1 MSSGNILDVYPD
13 HKKNVMVTW
22 LVDGNRAKRVEE
34 KYEPSF
40 YVYADSAELYRLAS
54 ILQDLP
60 QVKLINLTREKITL
74 GKENKKLVLEI
85 TPKRSI
91 DLRRLADMI
100 DSWGNYHRY
109 QLFNVDLRLSSRYL
123 ESRHVF
129 CNGFVIWDGKKF
141 TCKEAQW
148 SVDYNF
154 PRFKMARLNIESEKK
169 HRLTAFSRPIS
180 SIVVNS
186 TFIEEENEAETILS
200 AIKHIKEIDPDII
213 YTFNGDDILLPFL
226 FHRAETCGIKDMVNL
241 GRDELQRFSPVK
253 QSKSYFSYGQIIY
266 RPAFYTLSGR
276 AHIDT
281 SSSFMYGESG
291 LRGLVDISRCSNIP
305 LQMLSRL
312 GPGTAISQMQVNKA
326 VEKNYLVPW
335 KKNMPEGW
343 KSGIDLLVSD
353 RGGLILDPAV
363 GIHED
368 IIELDYASLYPNV
381 MLKFN
386 ISPETMLCDCCRD
399 SPLQV
404 PQLGYNICVK
414 IRGLLVEVLEPVLH
428 RRFCYKAR
436 SKNKAY
442 EKELYKELQQ
452 AWKWILLVCFGYTG
466 YRNARYGRIECY
478 ESITAFSRD
487 VLIKAIEVVET
498 SGYEVIHGII
508 DSLWIK
514 PKNDC
519 VKLFNLTRRIG
530 NLTGVKMDIE
540 GHYRWIVFLPSK
552 QTGVG
557 ALNRYYG
564 VFDSGE
570 LKVRGIELRQRNTPK
585 FLKDLQHAMLMALS
599 KADNARMFHELIPSA
614 IDAMKN
620 YAKDIIRS
628 KVDVNNLIFKT
639 RISKGISEYKVN
651 NLVKSALLQLRD
663 IGINVEPGQ
672 SVRYIVL
679 DEHSRNYKE
688 RVCIAEL
695 IKGDENV
702 DVDYYLRQIA
712 KCGESMLVPFGYTIE
727 KLQDMLQKIKNR
739 ERSNVSILPRIRI
752 N

>member
-1 MSSGNILDVYPD
+1 MLNGNILDVYPD

-22 LVDGNRAKRVEE
+22 LIDRDGAKKVEK

-40 YVYADSAELYRLAS
+40 YVYTNSADLYRLAS

-60 QVKLINLTREKITL
+60 QVKSLNFSYKKITL
-74 GKENKKLVLEI
+74 GKEKKKLVLEV
-85 TPKRSI
+85 TPKKI
-91 DLRRLADMI
+91 VNLRKLADMI

-123 ESRHVF
+123 QSNKVF
-129 CNGFVIWDGKKF
+129 CNGFVKWDGKKF
-141 TCKEAQW
+141 LCKEEQW
-148 SVDYNF
+148 AIDYKF
-154 PRFKMARLNIESEKK
+154 PSFKIARLNIEGEKK
-169 HRLTAFSRPIS
+169 HKVTAFNSPIS
-180 SIVVNS
+180 SIIFDNA
-186 TFIEEENEAETILS
+186 FIEEENEIDTILS
-200 AIKHIKEIDPDII
+200 AVDYIKKIDPDII

-226 FHRAETCGIKDMVNL
+226 YHRAEVCGIKNMVNL
-241 GRDELQRFSPVK
+241 GRDMLQRFSPVK
-253 QSKSYFSYGQIIY
+253 ESKSYFSYGQIIY

-335 KKNMPEGW
+335 KKNMPEIW
-343 KSGIDLLVSD
+343 KTAVELLISD

-368 IIELDYASLYPNV
+368 VIELDYASLYPNV

-386 ISPETMLCDCCRD
+386 ISPETMLCSCCRD
-399 SPLQV
+399 SPIQV

-414 IRGLLVEVLEPVLH
+414 QKGLLVEVLEPVIH
-428 RRFCYKAR
+428 RRFFYKAR
-436 SKNKAY
+436 SKNKDY
-442 EKELYKELQQ
+442 DKELYKELQQ

-487 VLIKAIEVVET
+487 ALIKAIEVVET
-498 SGYEVIHGII
+498 SGYDVIHGII

-557 ALNRYYG
+557 APNRYYG
-564 VFDSGE
+564 VFDSDE
-570 LKVRGIELRQRNTPK
+570 IKVRGIELRQRNTPK
-585 FLKDLQHAMLMALS
+585 FLKNIQHAMLKVLS
-599 KADNARMFHELIPSA
+599 KANNTEEFYKLIPAA
-614 IDAMKN
+614 IDVMQD
-620 YAKDIIRS
+620 YAKEIIRGN
-628 KVDVNNLIFKT
+628 VDVNSLVFKT

-663 IGINVEPGQ
+663 IGIIVEPGQ

-679 DEHSRNYKE
+679 NEDSRNYKE
-688 RVCIAEL
+688 RVCIVEL
-695 IKGDENV
+695 ITGEEKV
-702 DVDYYLRQIA
+702 DVDFYLRQIA
-712 KCGESMLVPFGYTIE
+712 KCGESMLVPFDYSIE
-727 KLQDMLQKIKNR
+727 KLETMLQKIKYR
-739 ERSNVSILPRIRI
+739 ERLSVSILPRVRAY
-752 N
+752 